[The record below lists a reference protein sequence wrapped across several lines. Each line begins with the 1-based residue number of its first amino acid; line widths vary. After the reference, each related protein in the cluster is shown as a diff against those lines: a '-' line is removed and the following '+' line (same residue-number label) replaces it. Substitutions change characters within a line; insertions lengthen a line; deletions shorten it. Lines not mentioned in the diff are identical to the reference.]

1 MKPMVCLRRLVF
13 FVVTAGALVTGL
25 PDAAS
30 AQAPGPGDV
39 VLWTAGASPDDV
51 HGEWVREAD
60 ETAAGDVV
68 LRHLNQ
74 GKPRVDQALPSPTSY
89 FEMRFTAE
97 GSTAYHLWVR
107 MKAQNDSTRNDS
119 IFLQFSDSVSA
130 TGESTLRIGSTSAAE
145 VTLQNGQT
153 GALQG
158 WGWSDNGFGT
168 LGAPIYFA
176 ADGAHVLRV
185 QSREDGATID
195 QIVLSPV
202 VFSASAP
209 GATTS
214 DTRVL
219 PRAWGL
225 GPAVSAA
232 TSVIRVASAA
242 AGRIFGT
249 WQTISDA
256 TAAGSQALRNPEAGA
271 TTIDPALSNP
281 ASYFEAS
288 FSADANQAYHVWVR
302 MKAGGDSLSN
312 DSLHLQFN
320 DSLTSASSPI
330 ARIGTRVHSRWCCRT
345 ARPARRR
352 TAGAGPK
359 MGGARSARTY
369 ISQRPAPTPFECSS
383 AKTAPSSIK
392 S

>member
-74 GKPRVDQALPSPTSY
+74 GKPRVEQALPSPTSY

-209 GATTS
+209 GATS
-214 DTRVL
+214 L
-219 PRAWGL
+219 GYQ
-225 GPAVSAA
+225 GPAARVGSRARRVGRNVGDSSRVSRGRTDFRNVADHFRRNRR
-232 TSVIRVASAA
+232 RVASASQPGS
-242 AGRIFGT
+242 GRHH
-249 WQTISDA
+249 D
-256 TAAGSQALRNPEAGA
+256 
-271 TTIDPALSNP
+271 
-281 ASYFEAS
+281 
-288 FSADANQAYHVWVR
+288 
-302 MKAGGDSLSN
+302 
-312 DSLHLQFN
+312 
-320 DSLTSASSPI
+320 
-330 ARIGTRVHSRWCCRT
+330 
-345 ARPARRR
+345 
-352 TAGAGPK
+352 
-359 MGGARSARTY
+359 
-369 ISQRPAPTPFECSS
+369 
-383 AKTAPSSIK
+383 
-392 S
+392 